1 MNDGITE
8 VASRCWL
15 VGDCGNCNYYVMK
28 LPASRAIELHSRRM
42 GIRLK
47 VDSGW
52 SGDEWLSV
60 ISHCVMRKTELNCC
74 RRDINEEKKNPSKQQ
89 TK

>member
-15 VGDCGNCNYYVMK
+15 VGDCGNCNYYVME

-42 GIRLK
+42 GIIRLK
-47 VDSGW
+47 VDSAAAGVES
-52 SGDEWLSV
+52 SGCQSCH
-60 ISHCVMRKTELNCC
+60 ISLCH
-74 RRDINEEKKNPSKQQ
+74 EKDRVEYL
-89 TK
+89 